1 MKAMARTAVVV
12 FNLGGPDSL
21 EVVKPFLFNLF
32 NDPSIIRQ
40 PRPLR
45 WLIAKLISTRR
56 TPVAKE
62 IYRQIGGRSPILEET
77 RQQAEAL
84 QRNLGNGDGY
94 RVFIAM
100 RYWRPFAED
109 CATEVKAYGPDRI
122 ILLPLYPQF
131 STTTT
136 ESFYRTW
143 KTTAAKNDL
152 SCPMTMVCC
161 YPTEPGLIDAMA
173 MEIRSSLERII
184 QKPARILFSAHGLPE
199 KFIAAGDPYQ
209 AQIEMTVAAI
219 VNRLEIPDL
228 DYVIC
233 YQSRVGP
240 VEWLRPYTDDEI
252 RRAGRDGVSVTV
264 IPVAFVS
271 EHSETL
277 VELDIEYGKL
287 AKDVGVPEYVRGA
300 TVGVNQGFIQGLAR
314 LVQSAGSSEI
324 VSGVGQKLCPDAF
337 GACAYCQVGASSSG

>member
-1 MKAMARTAVVV
+1 MARTAVVV

-21 EVVKPFLFNLF
+21 EAVKPFLFNLF

-56 TPVAKE
+56 TPIAKE

-84 QRNLGNGDGY
+84 QRILGGGDDY
-94 RVFIAM
+94 CVFFAM

-109 CATEVKAYGPDRI
+109 CVIEVKAYEPDRI

-136 ESFYRTW
+136 ASFHRAW
-143 KTTAAKNDL
+143 KIAAEKNDL

-173 MEIRSSLERII
+173 MQTKSSLEKIM
-184 QKPARILFSAHGLPE
+184 QKPDRILFSAHGLPE

-209 AQIEMTVAAI
+209 AQVKMTVAAI
-219 VNRLEIPDL
+219 VDRLGIPEL

-252 RRAGRDGVSVTV
+252 KRAGRDGVSVTV

-277 VELDIEYGKL
+277 VELDIEYAKL
-287 AKDVGVPEYVRGA
+287 AKDVGVPEYIRGA
-300 TVGVNQGFIQGLAR
+300 TVGVNHDFIQGLAR
-314 LVQSAGSSEI
+314 LVQSVGNHDI
-324 VSGVGQKLCPDAF
+324 VSGVGQKICPDTF
-337 GACAYCQVGASSSG
+337 GACAYRQAGAPSSG

>member
-1 MKAMARTAVVV
+1 MARTAVVI

-21 EVVKPFLFNLF
+21 EAIKPFLFNLF

-45 WLIAKLISTRR
+45 WLIAKLISARR
-56 TPVAKE
+56 TLVAKE

-84 QRNLGNGDGY
+84 QKNLGDGDDY
-94 RVFIAM
+94 RVFVAM

-109 CATEVKAYGPDRI
+109 CAAEVKTYGPDRI

-136 ESFYRTW
+136 GSFYRAW
-143 KTTAAKNDL
+143 KIAAAKNGL
-152 SCPMTMVCC
+152 SSPMTMVCC
-161 YPTEPGLIDAMA
+161 YPTEPGLIDATA
-173 MEIRSSLERII
+173 MQIRSSIKRII
-184 QKPARILFSAHGLPE
+184 QKPVRILFSAHGLPE
-199 KFIAAGDPYQ
+199 KFIEAGDPYQ
-209 AQIEMTVAAI
+209 AQIEMTAAAI
-219 VNRLEIPDL
+219 VYRLKIPDL
-228 DYVIC
+228 DHVIC

-240 VEWLRPYTDDEI
+240 VDWLRPYTDDEI
-252 RRAGRDGVSVTV
+252 RRAGRDGVSVIV

-277 VELDIEYGKL
+277 VELDIEYAKL
-287 AKDVGVPEYVRGA
+287 AKDVGVPEYIRGA
-300 TVGVNQGFIQGLAR
+300 TVGVNQDFIQGLAR
-314 LVQSAGSSEI
+314 LVQSVGSHEI
-324 VSGVGQKLCPDAF
+324 VSGIGQKLCPDAF
-337 GACAYCQVGASSSG
+337 GACAYSQAGAPSSG

>member
-1 MKAMARTAVVV
+1 MARTAVVV

-21 EVVKPFLFNLF
+21 EAVKPFLFNLF

-45 WLIAKLISTRR
+45 WLIAKLISIRR
-56 TPVAKE
+56 TPVAKK

-77 RQQAEAL
+77 CQQAEAL
-84 QRNLGNGDGY
+84 QRNLGDRDDY
-94 RVFIAM
+94 RVFVAM

-109 CATEVKAYGPDRI
+109 CATEVKSYGPDRI

-136 ESFYRTW
+136 QSFHRAW
-143 KTTAAKNDL
+143 KIAAAKNDL
-152 SCPMTMVCC
+152 SCPMTMICC
-161 YPTEPGLIDAMA
+161 YPTEPGLIDAMV
-173 MEIRSSLERII
+173 MQTKSSLERVM
-184 QKPARILFSAHGLPE
+184 QKPNRILFSAHGLPE

-219 VNRLEIPDL
+219 VYRLEIPDL

-277 VELDIEYGKL
+277 VELDIEYAKL
-287 AKDVGVPEYVRGA
+287 AKDVGVPEYIRGA
-300 TVGVNQGFIQGLAR
+300 TVGVNQDFIQGLAR
-314 LVQSAGSSEI
+314 LVQSVGSHEI
-324 VSGVGQKLCPDAF
+324 VSGVGEKLCPDAF
-337 GACAYCQVGASSSG
+337 GACAYRQAGAPSSG

>member
-1 MKAMARTAVVV
+1 MARTAVVV

-21 EVVKPFLFNLF
+21 EAVKPFLFNLF

-45 WLIAKLISTRR
+45 WLIAKLIMTRR
-56 TPVAKE
+56 IPVAKK

-77 RQQAEAL
+77 SQQAEAL
-84 QRNLGNGDGY
+84 QRILGDGDDY
-94 RVFIAM
+94 RVFVAM

-109 CATEVKAYGPDRI
+109 CATEVKSYGPDRI

-136 ESFYRTW
+136 ESFHRAW
-143 KTTAAKNDL
+143 KIAAAKNDL

-161 YPTEPGLIDAMA
+161 YPTEPGLIDAMS
-173 MEIRSSLERII
+173 MQTKSSLERII
-184 QKPARILFSAHGLPE
+184 QKPGRILFSAHGLPE

-219 VNRLEIPDL
+219 VCRLDIPDL

-240 VEWLRPYTDDEI
+240 IEWLRPYTDDEI

-277 VELDIEYGKL
+277 VELDIEYAKL
-287 AKDVGVPEYVRGA
+287 AKDVGVPEYIRGA
-300 TVGVNQGFIQGLAR
+300 TVGVNQDFIQGLAR
-314 LVQSAGSSEI
+314 LVQSVGSHEI
-324 VSGVGQKLCPDAF
+324 VSGVGEKLCPDAF
-337 GACAYCQVGASSSG
+337 GACAYRQAGAPSSG